1 MIIPINNKSIPP
13 RITKSSYISLS
24 LINLMATAV
33 VLSMINTLGNTNG
46 NDKMDI
52 IVELELLDPDT
63 DDTNVNTEEI
73 PSAPN
78 NNAFINNETSLI
90 GLPRRTVNTPI
101 TVNERKSVKR

>member
-1 MIIPINNKSIPP
+1 MIIPINNKSIPA

-24 LINLMATAV
+24 LINLIATAV

-46 NDKMDI
+46 KDKMDI

-63 DDTNVNTEEI
+63 DETNVNTDDI

-90 GLPRRTVNTPI
+90 GLPRRTENTPI

>member
-1 MIIPINNKSIPP
+1 
-13 RITKSSYISLS
+13 
-24 LINLMATAV
+24 MATAV